1 MMARGLYRG
10 KGRVRPYSRIF
21 ERGAVGSINELD
33 GRTREAR
40 LIRQLEAELLAH
52 LGGNPTIGQ
61 KLLIERICKMRLQL
75 ATFDEKIAAGDG
87 NWTAHDQRTLAGLAN
102 AYRLTIRELNNMR
115 ADRGRGPSLE
125 EVIERARESE

>member
-40 LIRQLEAELLAH
+40 LMRKLEAELLAH
-52 LGGNPTIGQ
+52 LGGNPTIVQ
-61 KLLIERICKMRLQL
+61 
-75 ATFDEKIAAGDG
+75 AVD
-87 NWTAHDQRTLAGLAN
+87 
-102 AYRLTIRELNNMR
+102 R
-115 ADRGRGPSLE
+115 ADLQDAPTACDVRRKD
-125 EVIERARESE
+125 RRR